1 MNFSKLTTQNTAL
14 VILFGTNLF
23 YNNLF
28 LINLIGIFQ
37 QLETLDNG
45 KPLKLASYVD
55 IPFAINIVR
64 YYAGCTDKIEGK
76 TIPIGMNSYSFA
88 FTSLKFYKFQITQIT
103 HQTTIYM

>member
-1 MNFSKLTTQNTAL
+1 MINFIIKRIAL
-14 VILFGTNLF
+14 KDIYNCILQLSSVD
-23 YNNLF
+23 
-28 LINLIGIFQ
+28 IVQ

-76 TIPIGMNSYSFA
+76 TIPIGRNFYSFA
-88 FTSLKFYKFQITQIT
+88 FTSLNSIDFEL
-103 HQTTIYM
+103 HR